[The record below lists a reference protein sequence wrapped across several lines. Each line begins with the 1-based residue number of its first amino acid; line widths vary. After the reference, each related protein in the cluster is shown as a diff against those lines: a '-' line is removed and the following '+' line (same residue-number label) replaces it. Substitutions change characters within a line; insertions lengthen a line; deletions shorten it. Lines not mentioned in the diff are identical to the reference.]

1 MNDLIRRIEYK
12 GKLLAI
18 IIRNDYTK
26 DGVEFFT
33 PNDFSQQLAYMKHPK
48 GKRID
53 AHTHNGVPREVSYTK
68 EVLVIRKGKLRVDF
82 YEDNQTTG
90 EGGMVVMKDQK
101 YYDKCRYLKNMSFP
115 IDAPRVYEHNDIGF
129 NYRMSNIHAAIGLAQ
144 VEKADEYK
152 EMRIKNHNL
161 YKEYLE
167 DLN

>member
-53 AHTHNGVPREVSYTK
+53 AHTHNVVPREVSYTK

-82 YEDNQTTG
+82 YEDNQTYIESHIVEQGDKILLAFGGHGFECLEEVEMIEIKQGPYLG
-90 EGGMVVMKDQK
+90 EQ
-101 YYDKCRYLKNMSFP
+101 DKVRF
-115 IDAPRVYEHNDIGF
+115 AG
-129 NYRMSNIHAAIGLAQ
+129 
-144 VEKADEYK
+144 VEQGKVK
-152 EMRIKNHNL
+152 L
-161 YKEYLE
+161 V
-167 DLN
+167 